1 MKILKTVIRLEVQKG
16 HLKWSIS
23 EVSRISGVTRS
34 LIYYYF
40 GQKKHEIME
49 EASSYLARNIF
60 RLDTPREKDI
70 AITDRTEEVLKT
82 FRENP
87 YYFIHFYL
95 HRNHAGRAG
104 IRIRAAE
111 KGFLKKLANEFPGLN
126 NEQIR
131 LIYILE
137 LGLLAYQD
145 IEKDYLLWLKDFVEK
160 AIRATNRR

>member
-40 GQKKHEIME
+40 GQKKHKIME
-49 EASSYLARNIF
+49 EASSYLARSIF
-60 RLDTPREKDI
+60 RIDTPREKDI
-70 AITDRTEEVLKT
+70 TITDRIEEVLKT

-95 HRNHAGRAG
+95 HRNGAGEAG
-104 IRIRAAE
+104 IRIRVAE
-111 KGFLKKLANEFPGLN
+111 NGFLKKLANEFPGLS

-145 IEKDYLLWLKDFVEK
+145 IEKDYILWLRDFVEK
-160 AIRATNRR
+160 AVRATNRR